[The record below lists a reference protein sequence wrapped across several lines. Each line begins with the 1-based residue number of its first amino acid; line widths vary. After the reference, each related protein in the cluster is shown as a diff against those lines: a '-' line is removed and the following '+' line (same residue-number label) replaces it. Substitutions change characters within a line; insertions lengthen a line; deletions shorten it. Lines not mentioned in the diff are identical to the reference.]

1 MKEEEKMPKN
11 AGESQSKSKMRLKS
25 MRKPL
30 RDVSNAKG
38 AIKSASIYNKISKD
52 GGGKAGGDSL
62 DRLLLVHSDISTLLR
77 QIDELVAEA
86 LKLKGNG
93 RRDEIKHFAEALS
106 DMQTSLKPWVSIFQK
121 AVLSQSTVPEK
132 NSAQPVET
140 EALNVLKESTNTAAE
155 SPEETKLESLVS
167 PSPLVSW
174 RAGCNTESG
183 RQLFLLTPMPQK
195 KAVSSKF
202 PASLL
207 HEVEK
212 IPLGEAAHL
221 VSLSDAVRNLGND
234 LNEGISAKPTPK
246 VALDTEV
253 TKAAVD
259 KLVTDCASPEKA
271 SSTNYSL
278 FVMTPCMKMSP
289 PKSCILI
296 EPVSAFSRK
305 KFQAVH
311 KSTPFPTRVH
321 SFSDSQ
327 DSESSSDQSSGDLKL
342 KYPELYGIRKENTQ
356 MKMAAED
363 SPNWI
368 VSPPKTCAV
377 MDPSNEPSFKNEADH
392 CLPSKTSVVSNQVA
406 HFPTMKTK
414 ECQGSHATTSKSKLQ
429 DAIRTLDLAEVTPM
443 MKAPMSSMRMGRH
456 PGENTLKKELWM
468 KFEAASSLDFCF
480 NGSLI
485 QDSTKKGFLDILDEV
500 SDA

>member
-1 MKEEEKMPKN
+1 MPKN
-11 AGESQSKSKMRLKS
+11 AGELQLISKMRTKS
-25 MRKPL
+25 TRKPL
-30 RDVSNAKG
+30 RDVSNAKA
-38 AIKSASIYNKISKD
+38 AIKSASVYNKISKD
-52 GGGKAGGDSL
+52 EGGQAGCDSL
-62 DRLLLVHSDISTLLR
+62 DRLLIAHSDISTLLR

-86 LKLKGNG
+86 LKLKGND
-93 RRDEIKHFAEALS
+93 RRDEIKQFADALS

-121 AVLSQSTVPEK
+121 AVLRQSTVPE
-132 NSAQPVET
+132 NDSAQPVET
-140 EALNVLKESTNTAAE
+140 KALNVSNESTNTAAE

-195 KAVSSKF
+195 KAFSSKHHA
-202 PASLL
+202 PSL

-212 IPLGEAAHL
+212 IPLDEAAHP
-221 VSLSDAVRNLGND
+221 VSFSDAVRNLGND
-234 LNEGISAKPTPK
+234 LNEGLSAKPTPK

-253 TKAAVD
+253 TEAAVD
-259 KLVTDCASPEKA
+259 KPVTDCASPEKA
-271 SSTNYSL
+271 STTNYSL

-289 PKSCILI
+289 PKSCILL
-296 EPVSAFSRK
+296 EPVLAFSRK
-305 KFQAVH
+305 KSQAVH

-327 DSESSSDQSSGDLKL
+327 DSESDSESSSDQSSGDLKL
-342 KYPELYGIRKENTQ
+342 KYPELYGIRKENMQ
-356 MKMAAED
+356 KKMAAED

-377 MDPSNEPSFKNEADH
+377 MDPSNEPLLKNEADH

-406 HFPTMKTK
+406 NFPTMKTK

-429 DAIRTLDLAEVTPM
+429 DVIRTLDLAEVTPLV
-443 MKAPMSSMRMGRH
+443 KAPLSSMRVGKH

-468 KFEAASSLDFCF
+468 KFEAASSHDFCF
-480 NGSLI
+480 NGSLV

>member
-1 MKEEEKMPKN
+1 MPKN
-11 AGESQSKSKMRLKS
+11 AGESQSKLKMRLKS

-30 RDVSNAKG
+30 RDVSNAK
-38 AIKSASIYNKISKD
+38 AANKSASIYNKISKD
-52 GGGKAGGDSL
+52 DGGKAGGDSL
-62 DRLLLVHSDISTLLR
+62 DRLLLVHSELRR

-86 LKLKGNG
+86 LKLKGND
-93 RRDEIKHFAEALS
+93 RRDEIKQFAETLS

-121 AVLSQSTVPEK
+121 AALSQSTVPEK
-132 NSAQPVET
+132 NTSAEPVET
-140 EALNVLKESTNTAAE
+140 KALYVSKENTNTAAE
-155 SPEETKLESLVS
+155 SPEETKFESLVS

-195 KAVSSKF
+195 KAFSSKHHVSS
-202 PASLL
+202 L

-212 IPLGEAAHL
+212 IPLDEAAHL
-221 VSLSDAVRNLGND
+221 VYLSDAVQNLGND
-234 LNEGISAKPTPK
+234 LNGGLSAKPTPK
-246 VALDTEV
+246 VAFDTEK
-253 TKAAVD
+253 TKAVVD
-259 KLVTDCASPEKA
+259 KPVTDCASPEKA
-271 SSTNYSL
+271 STTNYSL

-289 PKSCILI
+289 PKSCILL
-296 EPVSAFSRK
+296 ESVSAFSRK
-305 KFQAVH
+305 KVQAVH

-321 SFSDSQ
+321 RFSDSQ
-327 DSESSSDQSSGDLKL
+327 DSESDSESSSDQSSDDLKL

-356 MKMAAED
+356 KKMAAED

-392 CLPSKTSVVSNQVA
+392 CLPLKTSVVSNQVA

-414 ECQGSHATTSKSKLQ
+414 ECQGRHATTSKTKLQ
-429 DAIRTLDLAEVTPM
+429 DVIRTLDLAEVTPM
-443 MKAPMSSMRMGRH
+443 MKAPMSSMRMGKH

-468 KFEAASSLDFCF
+468 KFEAVSSLDFRF
-480 NGSLI
+480 NGSLV
-485 QDSTKKGFLDILDEV
+485 QDSTKKGFLDALDEV

>member
-1 MKEEEKMPKN
+1 MPKN
-11 AGESQSKSKMRLKS
+11 AGESQSKSKMRLQS
-25 MRKPL
+25 LRKPL
-30 RDVSNAKG
+30 RDVSNAKT
-38 AIKSASIYNKISKD
+38 ANKSASNYNKISKD
-52 GGGKAGGDSL
+52 DGGQAGGDSL
-62 DRLLLVHSDISTLLR
+62 DRLLLVHSELRR

-86 LKLKGNG
+86 LKLKGND
-93 RRDEIKHFAEALS
+93 RRDEIKQFAETLS
-106 DMQTSLKPWVSIFQK
+106 DMQTSLKPWFSIFQK
-121 AVLSQSTVPEK
+121 AVLSQSIVLENNT
-132 NSAQPVET
+132 SAQPVET
-140 EALNVLKESTNTAAE
+140 KALVSKESTNTAAE
-155 SPEETKLESLVS
+155 SPEETKFESLVS

-195 KAVSSKF
+195 KAFSSKHHVSS
-202 PASLL
+202 L

-212 IPLGEAAHL
+212 IPLDEAAHL

-234 LNEGISAKPTPK
+234 LNGGLSAKPTPK
-246 VALDTEV
+246 VALDTEK
-253 TKAAVD
+253 TKAVVD
-259 KLVTDCASPEKA
+259 KPVTDCATPEKA
-271 SSTNYSL
+271 STTKYSL

-289 PKSCILI
+289 PKSCILL
-296 EPVSAFSRK
+296 ESVSAFPRK
-305 KFQAVH
+305 KIQAVH

-321 SFSDSQ
+321 SFTDSQ

-356 MKMAAED
+356 KKMAAED

-377 MDPSNEPSFKNEADH
+377 MDPSNEPSFKNESNH

-429 DAIRTLDLAEVTPM
+429 DVTRTLDLAEVTPM
-443 MKAPMSSMRMGRH
+443 MKAPMSSMRMGKH

-468 KFEAASSLDFCF
+468 KFEAASSLVRF
-480 NGSLI
+480 NGSLV

>member
-271 SSTNYSL
+271 ST
-278 FVMTPCMKMSP
+278 
-289 PKSCILI
+289 
-296 EPVSAFSRK
+296 FSRK

>member
-1 MKEEEKMPKN
+1 MIL
-11 AGESQSKSKMRLKS
+11 Q
-25 MRKPL
+25 
-30 RDVSNAKG
+30 
-38 AIKSASIYNKISKD
+38 
-52 GGGKAGGDSL
+52 
-62 DRLLLVHSDISTLLR
+62 
-77 QIDELVAEA
+77 
-86 LKLKGNG
+86 
-93 RRDEIKHFAEALS
+93 
-106 DMQTSLKPWVSIFQK
+106 PWVSVFQK
-121 AVLSQSTVPEK
+121 AVLSQSTVPE
-132 NSAQPVET
+132 NNTSAQPVET
-140 EALNVLKESTNTAAE
+140 KALYDSKESTNTAAE
-155 SPEETKLESLVS
+155 SPEETKFESLVS

-202 PASLL
+202 PASSL

-234 LNEGISAKPTPK
+234 LNEGLSAKPTPK
-246 VALDTEV
+246 VALITEV

-259 KLVTDCASPEKA
+259 KSVTDCASPEKA
-271 SSTNYSL
+271 STTNYSL

-305 KFQAVH
+305 KIKAVH

-327 DSESSSDQSSGDLKL
+327 DSESDSEPSSDQSSGDLKL
-342 KYPELYGIRKENTQ
+342 KYPELYGIRKENMQ
-356 MKMAAED
+356 KKMAAED

-377 MDPSNEPSFKNEADH
+377 MDPSNEPFKNEADH

-406 HFPTMKTK
+406 HFPTIKTK

-429 DAIRTLDLAEVTPM
+429 GTICLFHL
-443 MKAPMSSMRMGRH
+443 
-456 PGENTLKKELWM
+456 
-468 KFEAASSLDFCF
+468 
-480 NGSLI
+480 LI
-485 QDSTKKGFLDILDEV
+485 QLFKHT
-500 SDA
+500 